1 MTRPTGEEAMP
12 KSKNQTVGLIFLS
25 YLLIGL
31 NHGILG
37 VAWPSMI
44 ATFFVSLDAYGAL
57 ITPAV
62 IGAIL
67 VSFSSGWLSAKLGL
81 ARMLIFGILI
91 NTVATVFFGLAPVWA
106 VSLGAFFF
114 MGAGS
119 AALDA
124 SLNTYVA
131 TNHNTRTMNWM
142 HAFYGV
148 GTTLGPLLAAQVIL
162 TTASWRPSY
171 LIVAGAQALL
181 AVLFIATR
189 RQWVAP
195 RQDPE
200 TVEPAEMTMAQ
211 TMRLPAAWMAFL
223 LFFIYSGVEVS
234 AGQWSFTLFT
244 EGRGA
249 DTQTAALWVSLYWAS
264 FTGGRFL
271 LGVLSERLRA
281 AQILRTSMLLALLGM
296 GLLWWSPQ
304 IWVGYMG
311 LALAG
316 LAMAPVFPTLMS
328 DTPHRLGRAHAAN
341 AIGMQVAA
349 TGLGIGMLTSGVG
362 WFAENVGLETIG
374 ALLFGATL
382 VLLVLFEGLRRLARP
397 RSPA

>member
-1 MTRPTGEEAMP
+1 MFKTQNLTIGI
-12 KSKNQTVGLIFLS
+12 TFLS

-37 VAWPSMI
+37 VAWPSMV
-44 ATFFVSLDAYGAL
+44 ATFSVSLDAYGAL

-62 IGAIL
+62 IGATL
-67 VSFSSGWLSAKLGL
+67 VSFGYGWLVGRLGL
-81 ARMLIFGILI
+81 ARVLIFGILV
-91 NTVATVFFGLAPVWA
+91 NTVATVFFGIAPVWA
-106 VSLGAFFF
+106 VSLSAFFF

-119 AALDA
+119 AALDT
-124 SLNTYVA
+124 SLNTHVA
-131 TNHNTRTMNWM
+131 TNHNTRVMNWM

-148 GTTLGPLLAAQVIL
+148 GTTLGPLLAARVL
-162 TTASWRPSY
+162 LDLDSWRPAY
-171 LIVAGAQALL
+171 LIVAALQVVL

-189 RQWVAP
+189 NHWVD
-195 RQDPE
+195 RDG
-200 TVEPAEMTMAQ
+200 AEADNEEKAKMPLAK
-211 TMRLPAAWMAFL
+211 TMRLPAAWLAFL
-223 LFFIYSGVEVS
+223 LFFVYSGVEVS

-244 EGRGA
+244 AGRGA

-271 LGVLSERLRA
+271 LGLLPERLHA
-281 AQILRTSMLLALLGM
+281 SQILRTSILLALAGM

-304 IWVGYMG
+304 IWVGYLG

-349 TGLGIGMLTSGVG
+349 TGLGIGLLTSGVG
-362 WFAENVGLETIG
+362 WFAENMGLETIG

-382 VLLVLFEGLRRLARP
+382 VLLILFEVMGRLQQTSA
-397 RSPA
+397 SA